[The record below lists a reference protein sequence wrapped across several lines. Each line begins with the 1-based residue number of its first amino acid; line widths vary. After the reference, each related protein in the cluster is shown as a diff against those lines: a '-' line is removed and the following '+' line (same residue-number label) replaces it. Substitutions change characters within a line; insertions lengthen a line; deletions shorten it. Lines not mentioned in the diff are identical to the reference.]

1 MAIPK
6 KILSYLDRVKAVY
19 KPVRHK
25 TVYTAYDAAQT
36 LGAKLGEIAKTLVV
50 RADKFYLLAV
60 LPASRNLDLGKLKKL
75 VRAKKIEIAKE
86 NVMKKI
92 FKVKPG
98 AVTPF
103 GEIYKIPVYVDRAM
117 MRAKKVIAGAGT
129 HEDSV
134 VMSAKN
140 FLKVSRGVIGNF
152 GKKK

>member
-6 KILSYLDRVKAVY
+6 KVLSYLDRAKSAY
-19 KPVRHK
+19 KLVRHK

-36 LGAKLGEIAKTLVV
+36 LGVKLGEIAKTLVI

-60 LPASRNLDLGKLKKL
+60 LPASHKIDLGKLKKL
-75 VRAKKIEIAKE
+75 VKAKKLEIAKE

-103 GEIYKIPVYVDRAM
+103 GEIYKIPVYIDRTLL
-117 MRAKKVIAGAGT
+117 RAKKVIAGAGT

-140 FLKVSRGVIGNF
+140 FLKASKGVVGNF